1 MDKFNRRDFIK
12 GLGIGSM
19 LASNSELAIA
29 NMLPMS
35 GSFSD
40 FKALVCIFLFGGND
54 SFNMV
59 VPTSNAEYNIYKSS
73 RQNMAID
80 KSELLSINPLNP
92 DGSQYGL
99 HPSMNNL
106 QSLFESGA
114 ASFIANVGPLIEPTT
129 KNQYRN
135 SSTKLPPQLFSHN
148 DQQNQWQTLRGRDM
162 LSTGWAGRAADLLK
176 DNVTNQAMAIN
187 LSLRSKPIFQ
197 VGNTTVP
204 YVMGSNGPLDIFKT
218 SDQQKL
224 AFEEILDIAKSNL
237 YEKAFIDVQKS
248 TVLNIDAIS
257 TALNNAPTLSTNF
270 PDSGLGKQLKT
281 VAKLIGS
288 RNDLGMSRQI
298 FFVAT
303 GGFDSH
309 SNQLTSQPAL
319 LSNVSDC
326 ISSFY
331 NATVELGVSN
341 SVTSFTQSD
350 FGRTLSSNGNGT
362 DHAWGSVQVISG
374 GAIDGRKIFGTY
386 PTLEIRGP
394 DDASDGGRMIPTT
407 SSDQYAATLARWLG
421 VTDNDLIK
429 IAPSINNFSV
439 TDLGLLV

>member
-1 MDKFNRRDFIK
+1 
-12 GLGIGSM
+12 
-19 LASNSELAIA
+19 
-29 NMLPMS
+29 MS
-35 GSFSD
+35 
-40 FKALVCIFLFGGND
+40 
-54 SFNMV
+54 
-59 VPTSNAEYNIYKSS
+59 
-73 RQNMAID
+73 
-80 KSELLSINPLNP
+80 
-92 DGSQYGL
+92 
-99 HPSMNNL
+99 
-106 QSLFESGA
+106 
-114 ASFIANVGPLIEPTT
+114 
-129 KNQYRN
+129 
-135 SSTKLPPQLFSHN
+135 
-148 DQQNQWQTLRGRDM
+148 
-162 LSTGWAGRAADLLK
+162 
-176 DNVTNQAMAIN
+176 IN
-187 LSLRSKPIFQ
+187 LSLRSKPILQ

-204 YVMGSNGPLDIFKT
+204 YVMGNNGPLNIFKE
-218 SDQQKL
+218 SDSQKL

-257 TALNNAPTLSTNF
+257 TALDNAPTLSASF
-270 PDSGLGKQLKT
+270 PNSSLGKQLKT

-309 SNQLTSQPAL
+309 SNQQTSQPAL

-326 ISSFY
+326 MSSFY
-331 NATVELGVSN
+331 DATVELGVSN

-362 DHAWGSVQVISG
+362 DHAWGSVQIISG

-421 VTDNDLIK
+421 VSDNDLIK

-439 TDLGLLV
+439 KDLGFLV

>member
-19 LASNSELAIA
+19 LVSNSELAIA

-54 SFNMV
+54 SFNMLI
-59 VPTSNAEYNIYKSS
+59 PRSTAEYNIYKSS

-80 KSELLSINPLNP
+80 KPDLLSINPLSP

-99 HPSMNNL
+99 HPSMSNL

-114 ASFIANVGPLIEPTT
+114 ASFVANVGPLIEPTT
-129 KNQYRN
+129 KNQYKN

-176 DNVTNQAMAIN
+176 DNITNQAMSIN
-187 LSLRSKPIFQ
+187 LSLRSKPILQ

-204 YVMGSNGPLDIFKT
+204 YVMGNNGPLNIFKE
-218 SDQQKL
+218 SDSQKL

-257 TALNNAPTLSTNF
+257 TALDNAPTLSASF
-270 PDSGLGKQLKT
+270 PNSSLGKQLKT

-309 SNQLTSQPAL
+309 SNQQTSQPAL

-326 ISSFY
+326 MSSFY
-331 NATVELGVSN
+331 DATVELGVSN
-341 SVTSFTQSD
+341 RVTSFTQSD

-362 DHAWGSVQVISG
+362 DHAWGSVQIISG

-421 VTDNDLIK
+421 VSDNDLIK

-439 TDLGLLV
+439 KDLGFLV